1 MGLDKGLRWVAICP
15 WHPWVPPTAIR
26 SLKRTFKCVAT
37 VQGVTDETY
46 HNRKFKHPGSVA
58 GQLRYTSEGERGEH
72 YNTNPRFQPGGS
84 RWSATRGAVCRA
96 IRAALVAN

>member
-1 MGLDKGLRWVAICP
+1 MGLDKGLIGWLSALGTRGFHRRYPIP
-15 WHPWVPPTAIR
+15 Q
-26 SLKRTFKCVAT
+26 RTFKCVAT
-37 VQGVTDETY
+37 VQSVTDETY

-72 YNTNPRFQPGGS
+72 HNTNPRFQPGGS